1 MNITNLTP
9 RQQLRAGRV
18 PLRMVN
24 LYTGLT
30 LYALAE
36 ALIIR
41 AGLGVDPW
49 SVFHLGLAAITH
61 LSVGTMVI
69 LVGAVVLLA
78 WIPLRQWP
86 GLGTISNALWI
97 GLALDLCLSV
107 IPAVHGLPVQ
117 LATLIAGVIL
127 NGLAG
132 ALYIGSHFGPGPR
145 DGLMTGIH
153 LRTGLSIRLVRT
165 TLELGVLGVGWML
178 GGPVGAG
185 TVVYALLIGPVTQ
198 FFFRYVTVK
207 LPESAPVTL
216 PRGIA
221 R

>member
-9 RQQLRAGRV
+9 RQQLHAGRM

-24 LYTGLT
+24 LYSGLT

-41 AGLGVDPW
+41 ANLGVDPW
-49 SVFHLGLAAITH
+49 GVFHLGLAAMAN
-61 LSVGTMVI
+61 LSVGTIVI
-69 LVGAVVLLA
+69 LVGAVVLLG

-86 GLGTISNALWI
+86 GLGTVSNAIWI
-97 GLALDLCLSV
+97 GLAMDMFLSV
-107 IPAVHGLPVQ
+107 IPVMHHLPAQ
-117 LATLIAGVIL
+117 IAMLIAAVVL
-127 NGLAG
+127 CGLAG

-153 LRTGLSIRLVRT
+153 LRTGLSIRAVRT
-165 TLELGVLGVGWML
+165 TLELSVLGIGWML
-178 GGPVGAG
+178 GGPVGVG
-185 TVVYALLIGPVTQ
+185 TVVYALLIGPMTQ

-207 LPESAPVTL
+207 LPERAPAAAVS
-216 PRGIA
+216 G
-221 R
+221 